1 MRSMP
6 AANGRFAQ
14 ISGFKFGFRD
24 DIRNILARVKGVRRK
39 VEDQEAQAEWRK
51 ERERRE
57 AREAAE
63 KKEKEQKSAAP

>member
-1 MRSMP
+1 MTADINYNAPRAMN
-6 AANGRFAQ
+6 AEE
-14 ISGFKFGFRD
+14 FRTAVKR
-24 DIRNILARVKGVRRK
+24 IR
-39 VEDQEAQAEWRK
+39 ERK